1 MSAPTPETAENSDRA
16 RTSLEALRT
25 EIAKAVVGQDPAVTG
40 LVVALL
46 CRGHVLLE
54 GVPGVAKTLLV
65 RTLAASL
72 ELDTKRVQFTPDLMP
87 SDVTGSLVYDARTA
101 EFSFQPGPVFTNLL
115 LADEINRTPPKT
127 QSSLLEA
134 MEERQVTVDGTPRL
148 LPDPFLVAAT
158 QNPVEYEGTYPL
170 PEAQLD
176 RFLLKL
182 TVPLPTR
189 EDEINVLTRHAEG
202 FNPRDLQA
210 AGVRPVAGPADLEAA
225 RAAVA
230 KTSVSAEIAG
240 YVVDICRAT
249 RESPSLT
256 LGVSPRGATA
266 LLSTARAWAW
276 LTGRDY
282 VIPGRCEGPGPAH
295 PAPPDPAPA
304 RSGDGRSHRRLR
316 HHRDPHPRPR
326 PPLRSCPMALTGRTA
341 LLAALGSLPVGI
353 LAPSW
358 TGMLAVNAP
367 LSLAILCDYALA
379 APVRTLRFTRSGDTS
394 VRLGDSAEVQL
405 TVTNPSSRRLRAH
418 LRDAWPPSSWH
429 TGTEQAASRHKLT
442 VPAGERRRL
451 TTVLRPTRRGDR
463 HAERVTVRSYG
474 PLGLA
479 ARQGNHQ
486 VPWTVRVLPPFTSR
500 KHLPSRLA
508 RLRELDGRTSV
519 LIRGQGTEF
528 DSLRDYVPGDDT
540 RSIDWRATARQTTVA
555 VRTWRPERDRHIL
568 VVLDTGRT
576 SAGRVGDVP
585 RLDAAMDAALL
596 LTALASR
603 AGDRVDLL
611 AYDRRIR
618 AQVQGR
624 SGGDLLPAAG
634 QRPRSAGT
642 RTRRDRRPRPQRHR
656 AAAAPRAAP

>member
-1 MSAPTPETAENSDRA
+1 
-16 RTSLEALRT
+16 
-25 EIAKAVVGQDPAVTG
+25 
-40 LVVALL
+40 
-46 CRGHVLLE
+46 
-54 GVPGVAKTLLV
+54 
-65 RTLAASL
+65 
-72 ELDTKRVQFTPDLMP
+72 
-87 SDVTGSLVYDARTA
+87 
-101 EFSFQPGPVFTNLL
+101 
-115 LADEINRTPPKT
+115 
-127 QSSLLEA
+127 
-134 MEERQVTVDGTPRL
+134 
-148 LPDPFLVAAT
+148 
-158 QNPVEYEGTYPL
+158 
-170 PEAQLD
+170 
-176 RFLLKL
+176 
-182 TVPLPTR
+182 
-189 EDEINVLTRHAEG
+189 
-202 FNPRDLQA
+202 
-210 AGVRPVAGPADLEAA
+210 
-225 RAAVA
+225 
-230 KTSVSAEIAG
+230 
-240 YVVDICRAT
+240 
-249 RESPSLT
+249 
-256 LGVSPRGATA
+256 
-266 LLSTARAWAW
+266 
-276 LTGRDY
+276 
-282 VIPGRCEGPGPAH
+282 
-295 PAPPDPAPA
+295 
-304 RSGDGRSHRRLR
+304 
-316 HHRDPHPRPR
+316 
-326 PPLRSCPMALTGRTA
+326 MALTGRTA

-394 VRLGDSAEVQL
+394 VRLGDAADVQL
-405 TVTNPSSRRLRAH
+405 TVTNPSNRRLRAH
-418 LRDAWPPSSWH
+418 LRDAWPPSSWL

-442 VPAGERRRL
+442 VPAGERRRI

-463 HAERVTVRSYG
+463 QADRVTVRSYG

-479 ARQGNHQ
+479 ARQGNHK

-540 RSIDWRATARQTTVA
+540 RSIDWRATARRTTVA

-624 SGGDLLPAAG
+624 SAGDLLPALVNALAPLEPELVETDARG
-634 QRPRSAGT
+634 LSAAALNSAPRRSLIVLLTNLDAAPIEEGLLPVLPQLTQRHTVLVASVADPHIQHMSTARGTIEDVYDAAAGT
-642 RTRRDRRPRPQRHR
+642 QAKAQRRRTAEQLQRHGVTVVDATPDNLAPALADAYLALK
-656 AAAAPRAAP
+656 AAGRL